1 MQAPE
6 RTIKEKE
13 GELVKI
19 EELRR
24 KKKRQEVGRARTIAE
39 LEEIARKRGYSM
51 RWVSRMAD
59 IKHIERGT
67 VVENGKQNR
76 A

>member
-59 IKHIERGT
+59 IKHIERGA
-67 VVENGKQNR
+67 VENGKQNR